1 MPLEEHI
8 SLLNPSQRE
17 AVTHWGSPLL
27 ILAGA
32 GSGKTRVITTKIA
45 YLISERGYDP
55 ASILAVIFTKKAANE
70 MAERA
75 KKIDPRS
82 ERAMLRTFH
91 SFGAWFLRRYAQVAG
106 LDNNFTVYDDD
117 DSAALV
123 AKAVPALD
131 RKTAARYA
139 HKISLAKDRCLFYDS
154 PELCAIDSSA
164 EFPQIYASYERR
176 LRGTGN
182 VDFGDLIMLSAR
194 LLEQDRD
201 IRAHIN
207 ARFTC
212 VMVDE
217 YQDANTAQFRLL
229 QLLASGGAYVCVVGD
244 DDQSIYRFRGA
255 EVQNILSFQNHF
267 AGTKIIRLEENY
279 RSLAPILSVAQS
291 VVENNEGR
299 LGKTLSATRQGGSV
313 PVLLFL
319 PSAEVEAAQCAQII
333 AQSRQKDGARYGDW
347 AVLYRTNAQS
357 LSFESEFLRA
367 KIPYKVVGSLKFYER
382 EEIKDALAF
391 LAFLANPRDEIAF
404 RRIINKPPRG
414 IGQSSQE
421 KIVAEAFSAAEN
433 SQEESRG
440 NYAIGS
446 LIAACERAK
455 KTLSKKAAEG
465 AAAFLGA
472 ARELTALLDGAAE
485 AQAKAASLSHL
496 IQTLV
501 TASGLSDYY
510 EADDEISG
518 AQRVSNLQELANSAA
533 HFALSREGLTG
544 FLDHIELDRALE
556 IHTDETGDD
565 AVTLITLH
573 NTKGL
578 EFPNVIITGLEK
590 GIFPRLEK
598 TGEELEEERRLF
610 YVGIT
615 RARDRLIMTSCQS
628 RRVHGK
634 TENMEIS
641 PFLLEID
648 GTLLATTGEKPRDFF
663 YVTDERAIPQARAP
677 DSPWKLGAIVLHDEY
692 GYGKILSSQIK
703 EGELVISVRFES
715 GAVKTFL
722 PEYQRHSLSPA
733 G

>member
-1 MPLEEHI
+1 MPFEEHL

-45 YLISERGYDP
+45 YLIAERGYDP
-55 ASILAVIFTKKAANE
+55 ASILAVTFTKKAANE

-75 KKIDPRS
+75 KKIDPRC

-91 SFGAWFLRRYAQVAG
+91 SFGAWFLRRHAQVVG

-117 DSAALV
+117 DSASLLV
-123 AKAVPALD
+123 KAVPSLD

-154 PELCAIDSSA
+154 PQLSAIDSSA

-194 LLEQDRD
+194 LLEKDRD
-201 IRAHIN
+201 VRARMN

-229 QLLASGGAYVCVVGD
+229 ELLASNGAYVCVVGD

-267 AGTKIIRLEENY
+267 SGTTIIRLEENY
-279 RSLAPILSVAQS
+279 RSFAPILSVAQS

-299 LGKTLSATRQGGSV
+299 LGKTLSATRQGGST

-319 PSAEVEAAQCAQII
+319 PSAEAEAAQCAQII
-333 AQSRQKDGARYGDW
+333 AQSRRKDGSRYGDW

-382 EEIKDALAF
+382 EEIKDTLAF
-391 LAFLANPRDEIAF
+391 LSFLANPRDEIAF

-414 IGQSSQE
+414 IGQASQE
-421 KIVAEAFSAAEN
+421 KIIECAFNAAEN
-433 SQEESRG
+433 SGENSQEDLRLD
-440 NYAIGS
+440 S
-446 LIAACERAK
+446 LITACENAK

-472 ARELTALLDGAAE
+472 CGCLLPLLDDGSE
-485 AQAKAASLSHL
+485 TRAASLSHL

-518 AQRVSNLQELANSAA
+518 SQRVSNLQELANSAA
-533 HFALSREGLTG
+533 HFALSRQGLTE
-544 FLDHIELDRALE
+544 FLDHIDLDRALE
-556 IHTDETGDD
+556 IQNDENGND

-590 GIFPRLEK
+590 GIFPRPDK

-615 RARDRLIMTSCQS
+615 RARDRLIMTSCQN
-628 RRVHGK
+628 RRVHGRI
-634 TENMEIS
+634 ERMEIS

-648 GTLLATTGEKPRDFF
+648 SSLLVTSGEKPRGFF
-663 YVTDERAIPQARAP
+663 YGTDARTE
-677 DSPWKLGAIVLHDEY
+677 SPARSRDFPWRLGAIIQHDEY
-692 GYGKILSSQIK
+692 GYGKILSSNIK

-722 PEYQRHSLSPA
+722 PEYQRHSLSLV